1 MQPVNWPLLN
11 SNEQLGEAYR
21 RCCTLVARVGEAR
34 VRETAMTCR
43 IRKAATQ
50 ASYGDRAWNL
60 L

>member
-34 VRETAMTCR
+34 VRETAITSR